1 MVIEII
7 LGVSA
12 VFNIGLLIVVR
23 YLLKQNEQLEDD
35 LVGTINGVVQ
45 TITDANQR
53 MEQADL
59 RGSFESD
66 DEVGTVFTELNG
78 IVKDLNDNEMSMP
91 LLDNS
96 DNTVQKYK
104 ILKEKYNELV
114 DLLGAKLN
122 GGKALEL
129 YTELLKSI

>member
-12 VFNIGLLIVVR
+12 VANIALLIGVR
-23 YLLKQNEQLEDD
+23 NLLRQNEQLEDD

-66 DEVGTVFTELNG
+66 DEVGTVFTELKS
-78 IVKDLNDNEMSMP
+78 IVKELNE
-91 LLDNS
+91 
-96 DNTVQKYK
+96 QFK
-104 ILKEKYNELV
+104 
-114 DLLGAKLN
+114 
-122 GGKALEL
+122 
-129 YTELLKSI
+129 

>member
-12 VFNIGLLIVVR
+12 VLNIGLLIGVR
-23 YLLKQNEQLEDD
+23 NLLRQNEQLEDD

-53 MEQADL
+53 MEQADI

-66 DEVGTVFTELNG
+66 DEVGSVFTELKR
-78 IVKDLNDNEMSMP
+78 IV
-91 LLDNS
+91 
-96 DNTVQKYK
+96 
-104 ILKEKYNELV
+104 NELNEQF
-114 DLLGAKLN
+114 K
-122 GGKALEL
+122 
-129 YTELLKSI
+129 

>member
-12 VFNIGLLIVVR
+12 VFNIGLLIGVR
-23 YLLKQNEQLEDD
+23 NLLKQNEQLEDD

-45 TITDANQR
+45 TITDANER

-66 DEVGTVFTELNG
+66 DEVGTVFTELKG
-78 IVKDLNDNEMSMP
+78 IVKELNDKFKQDMQTE
-91 LLDNS
+91 
-96 DNTVQKYK
+96 KKK
-104 ILKEKYNELV
+104 IQNVFWYI
-114 DLLGAKLN
+114 
-122 GGKALEL
+122 
-129 YTELLKSI
+129 KSIILYNKCKNQRKKTKYTMKV